1 MTRLVGLTGQS
12 GAGKS
17 TVSRIWQDAGVKVI
31 DCDKV
36 ARIVTEDNSECNK
49 ELYKLFPQCFDE
61 RLHLDRRM
69 MADLIFGDKQKLKS
83 QNDIIF
89 KYIGQYIDGVISSVS
104 DDFLVLD
111 APTLFESGIYKRCSA
126 IVSVLSSE
134 KLRLDRIINRDGIS
148 EESVLL
154 RFNSQKSDRFFTEN
168 SNIIIINDGTV
179 SELEVKA
186 LNALNK
192 IKEIIYGKS

>member
-186 LNALNK
+186 LNALKK

>member
-69 MADLIFGDKQKLKS
+69 MADLIFGDKQKLKA

-186 LNALNK
+186 LNALKK